1 VADAHWVHLPW
12 DSVVDVGDEIGVAL
26 LLEVKIIYV
35 NAVGGQVGVE
45 LGLLWELALVDFLG
59 PKGMLS

>member
-1 VADAHWVHLPW
+1 
-12 DSVVDVGDEIGVAL
+12 VDVGDEIGVAL

-45 LGLLWELALVDFLG
+45 LGLLWELALVNFLG
-59 PKGMLS
+59 PKGMFS

>member
-1 VADAHWVHLPW
+1 
-12 DSVVDVGDEIGVAL
+12 VDVRDEIGVAL

-35 NAVGGQVGVE
+35 DAVGGQVGVE
-45 LGLLWELALVDFLG
+45 LGLLRELALVNFLG